1 MVGKINEVHD
11 KITQSKQNRGWIYNL
26 PVIYIRV
33 YYALLTGLTGLTV
46 NDFCRSSL
54 MKTCRGTHTKKNVY
68 TYQCQSCTLFCRQ
81 AVAKFCKA
89 TQGTVEFVALKR

>member
-1 MVGKINEVHD
+1 MVGKINEIHD
-11 KITQSKQNRGWIYNL
+11 KITQSKQNKGWIYNL

-54 MKTCRGTHTKKNVY
+54 MKTCRGTHTKK
-68 TYQCQSCTLFCRQ
+68 TKMCTHISASHAHYPVVKLLLSF
-81 AVAKFCKA
+81 AKPPRG
-89 TQGTVEFVALKR
+89 Q

>member
-54 MKTCRGTHTKKNVY
+54 MKTCRGTHTKKTKCVHISVPVMHAILSS
-68 TYQCQSCTLFCRQ
+68 SC
-81 AVAKFCKA
+81 
-89 TQGTVEFVALKR
+89 